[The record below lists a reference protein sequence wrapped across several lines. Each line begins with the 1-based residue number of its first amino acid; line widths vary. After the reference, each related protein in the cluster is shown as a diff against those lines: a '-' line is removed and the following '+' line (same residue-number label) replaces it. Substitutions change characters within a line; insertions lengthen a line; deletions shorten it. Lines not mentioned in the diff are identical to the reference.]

1 MPNEE
6 PRFSSAEVNLV
17 IHATEDQDKVLAAVE
32 KALAIPAADFQQEP
46 SEGHFGNRII
56 SLKTMVASSRQAG
69 DLAARIISMLN
80 SADRQHLSDMVD
92 EYSDERGNLYLRLD
106 KQRLCQGKATLAEA
120 DSVRFKFK
128 PVRRYKP
135 SGNIDSY
142 RGLLSSIE

>member
-1 MPNEE
+1 
-6 PRFSSAEVNLV
+6 
-17 IHATEDQDKVLAAVE
+17 
-32 KALAIPAADFQQEP
+32 
-46 SEGHFGNRII
+46 
-56 SLKTMVASSRQAG
+56 
-69 DLAARIISMLN
+69 MLN
-80 SADRQHLSDMVD
+80 SADRQHLSDMID